1 MPNPMRPFPSAKTA
15 AFALCLLASAALLPS
30 GCNRTGGATSG
41 SKTTIAVIP
50 KAQVNVFW
58 QSVRLGA
65 EAAGKE
71 AGVEIVWAA
80 PQVETDYAGQATIIE
95 DFVNRRV
102 SAVVLAPTHQKAIV
116 PAAEKVT
123 AAGIPLVVMDSGL
136 DYDKRASYVATDN
149 TFGGVLAA
157 RKLGELLG
165 GKGKVAVV
173 GIAPGSGSGL
183 EREGGFQD
191 TIKKEFPNIE
201 MIGLQYC
208 DSDRAK
214 ALAVAEDFLTRAP
227 DLAGM
232 FASNES
238 SAVGVFRAVEGRGK
252 KGQIRIVGFDASP
265 DLLDA
270 LRGGTIDALV
280 VQNPFKIGYEGVKT
294 AVAVIRGQPVE
305 KRIDTGVVVVT
316 RDNLESPDVK
326 KVLGP

>member
-1 MPNPMRPFPSAKTA
+1 
-15 AFALCLLASAALLPS
+15 
-30 GCNRTGGATSG
+30 
-41 SKTTIAVIP
+41 
-50 KAQVNVFW
+50 
-58 QSVRLGA
+58 
-65 EAAGKE
+65 
-71 AGVEIVWAA
+71 
-80 PQVETDYAGQATIIE
+80 
-95 DFVNRRV
+95 
-102 SAVVLAPTHQKAIV
+102 
-116 PAAEKVT
+116 
-123 AAGIPLVVMDSGL
+123 
-136 DYDKRASYVATDN
+136 
-149 TFGGVLAA
+149 

-238 SAVGVFRAVEGRGK
+238 SAVGVFRAIEGRGK
-252 KGQIRIVGFDASP
+252 KGQIKIVGFDASP

-316 RDNLESPDVK
+316 RDNLESADVK
-326 KVLGP
+326 KVLGPCPGRARAADAARPPRSSEESGHRAHRPARLPRPPRHAAATRRSPA